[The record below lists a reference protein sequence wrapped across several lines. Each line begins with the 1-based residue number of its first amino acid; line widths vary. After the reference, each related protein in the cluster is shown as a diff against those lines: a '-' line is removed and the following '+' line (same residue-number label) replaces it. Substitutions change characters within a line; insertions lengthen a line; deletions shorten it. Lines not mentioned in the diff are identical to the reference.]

1 MQKEERKPGKN
12 GRQAAQDAPSK
23 KGVRYEKTGHKIPNP
38 IGPASHR
45 GIDMGR
51 CATGSCD
58 TQGNGI
64 QNSGQ
69 TAAIDISVHVKNPGD
84 TALSNLTLF
93 FISMTPV
100 FKGQS
105 ILKVGSLAPHQSKDL
120 SAHLEAPAFIGKKE
134 VESRPLFF
142 SGKYNDTY
150 GTPGEFPVT
159 SHPGG
164 IK

>member
-1 MQKEERKPGKN
+1 MKRPVTKFLILSVLLLTAGLTW
-12 GRQAAQDAPSK
+12 AAAPPVVVTHK
-23 KGVRYEKTGHKIPNP
+23 VTGYRIVDK
-38 IGPASHR
+38 
-45 GIDMGR
+45 
-51 CATGSCD
+51 
-58 TQGNGI
+58 
-64 QNSGQ
+64 

-93 FISMTPV
+93 FISMPPV

-120 SAHLEAPAFIGKKE
+120 SVHLEAPAFIGKKE